1 MNKLPAA
8 FLIDTNV
15 AVTANMHTDITNI
28 PDEMLNC
35 VLECVEIIGK
45 AIENGGLVVDEAQEI
60 VEEYRSNLSMSG
72 APGIGDKFM
81 KWIYT
86 NQWKFPAKNMV
97 KITKTGT
104 SYEEFPVHEGLT
116 NFDLSDRKFV
126 ATSNAHVDKPPIFQ
140 ATDSK
145 WWGWKEPLADV
156 GITVHFAD
164 EKLISDIYIR
174 KFPNGR

>member
-1 MNKLPAA
+1 MNKLPKA

-15 AVTANMHTDITNI
+15 AVTANRHIDINSI
-28 PDEMLNC
+28 PEDMLTC
-35 VLECVEIIGK
+35 VLECVEIIEK
-45 AIENGGLVVDEAQEI
+45 AIKNGGLVVDEGQEI

-86 NQWKFPAKNMV
+86 NQWKFPIENIV
-97 KITKTGT
+97 KITKVET
-104 SYEEFPVHEGLT
+104 SYEEFPEHEGLK

-126 ATSNAHVDKPPIFQ
+126 ATSFTHPKKPPIFQ

-145 WWGWKEPLADV
+145 WWGWKEPLSEV

-164 EKLISDIYIR
+164 ETFISDIYNR